1 SREGVRRER
10 RAVDHRRTY
19 PSDPVPARRGQLGG
33 GRRHRARC
41 PPAARRRR
49 RERRNRRRRRVT
61 PLLPAVSQRS
71 SPVACGSGVTVEV
84 PAIRGSGILFRFPD
98 SWHYFCAA
106 LSPSLLGEEEPT
118 IDGPVARRATC
129 SDLCLRRLPR
139 PVRLPRV
146 ADPFDP
152 PVGGGATV

>member
-1 SREGVRRER
+1 
-10 RAVDHRRTY
+10 
-19 PSDPVPARRGQLGG
+19 
-33 GRRHRARC
+33 
-41 PPAARRRR
+41 
-49 RERRNRRRRRVT
+49 
-61 PLLPAVSQRS
+61 SQRS

-152 PVGGGATV
+152 PVGGGATVDHGRGGRRRRIHDVLGQLGQSGPLPRRRDSHQLCVLQRSTLELFGCRLRVLPG